1 MNKYLLIWLIFFG
14 LNNLPAD
21 AHMPVSYGMEGY
33 QCNFEEDKNMDDVVD
48 FISEDL
54 NPYADK
60 SWKAAYSGFVLT
72 PFLRSANE
80 SNFDFGWVGFTN
92 SHKDMGIVQDSWFSD
107 EAASTFAKWDSI
119 SDCGSQGY
127 YMAVEARAPTIPF
140 EEGGTTFWEIRSCS
154 FIEGKSVEDLK
165 ASDEA
170 WNDYNDKRGFTGGVW
185 RWWPGPG
192 TSNSLEI
199 DFLLNVTYNTWE
211 EYGESLDDRFWNR
224 ASQPES
230 ILSCDTPRV
239 YTAMNARNR
248 PFN

>member
-1 MNKYLLIWLIFFG
+1 M
-14 LNNLPAD
+14 
-21 AHMPVSYGMEGY
+21 
-33 QCNFEEDKNMDDVVD
+33 
-48 FISEDL
+48 
-54 NPYADK
+54 
-60 SWKAAYSGFVLT
+60 
-72 PFLRSANE
+72 RSANE

-170 WNDYNDKRGFTGGVW
+170 WNDYNDKEDYWGRMALVAGSWNLQFFG
-185 RWWPGPG
+185 
-192 TSNSLEI
+192 N
-199 DFLLNVTYNTWE
+199 
-211 EYGESLDDRFWNR
+211 RFPTKCYL
-224 ASQPES
+224 QHMG
-230 ILSCDTPRV
+230 RV
-239 YTAMNARNR
+239 RR
-248 PFN
+248 IIR